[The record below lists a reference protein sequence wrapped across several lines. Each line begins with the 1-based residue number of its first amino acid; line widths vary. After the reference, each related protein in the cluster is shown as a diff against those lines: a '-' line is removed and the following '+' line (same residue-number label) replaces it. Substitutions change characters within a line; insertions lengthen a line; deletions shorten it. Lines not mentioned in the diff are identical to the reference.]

1 MKQRTVILQAPG
13 RSARRDALLRLA
25 SLPLALLA
33 PAAWAVEPGVSDQE
47 IVLGQSVAMSGP
59 LGEFGRDIVSG
70 AKACLEPINTAG
82 GIGGR
87 KVSLVTLDDRYDT
100 EVAAQN
106 IRKLLQD
113 DKVFALL
120 SVMGTPSSIEAVRQT
135 QAEGVP
141 LFAPWTGVQA
151 VRQPVLRNVFNVRA
165 SYRDEIVKIITH
177 LRTIGI
183 RRIGVVYF
191 EAAFGSE
198 MQTIRDEMA
207 RWPAEPVSA
216 RAIRPDGA
224 DVAQVAE
231 ATAQARPE
239 ALVLLTAGKT
249 TVDFIKAFNAR
260 AKGTQQYYTLSIMG
274 TNASVQ
280 ALGPH
285 GVGVVVSSVVPFPW
299 SNGVPIVRDYQ
310 EAMRRIGVNEFSFIS
325 LESYINTR
333 VMTEAIRRSGRNL
346 TRARLIAVAETL
358 RPLPLGGFD
367 VSYGPEDHSG
377 SRYVDLN
384 IVSSTGRFMK

>member
-1 MKQRTVILQAPG
+1 MKQRNIVQQAPG
-13 RSARRDALLRLA
+13 RSTRRAALLQIA
-25 SLPLALLA
+25 GLPLAMLA
-33 PAAWAVEPGVSDQE
+33 PAARANEPGVGDQD
-47 IVLGQSVAMSGP
+47 IVIGQSVAMTGP
-59 LGEFGRDIVSG
+59 LGEFGRDIVAG
-70 AKACLEPINTAG
+70 AKACLERINAAG
-82 GIGGR
+82 GISGR
-87 KVSLVTLDDRYDT
+87 KVSLLTLDDRYDT
-100 EVAAQN
+100 AVAAQN
-106 IRKLLQD
+106 IRRLLQE

-120 SVMGTPSSIEAVRQT
+120 SVMGTPISVEAVRQT

-151 VRQPVLRNVFNVRA
+151 VRQPMQRHVFNIRA

-177 LRTIGI
+177 LRTIGT

-198 MQTIRDEMA
+198 LQTIRDEMA
-207 RWPAEPVSA
+207 RWPAEPVFA

-224 DVAQVAE
+224 DVSQVAE
-231 ATAQARPE
+231 AMAPARPD
-239 ALVLLTAGKT
+239 AIILLAAGKA
-249 TVDFIKAFNAR
+249 TVDFIKAYNAL
-260 AKGTQQYYTLSIMG
+260 AKGAQYYTLSVMG

-299 SNGVPIVRDYQ
+299 NSGVPIVRDYQ
-310 EAMRRIGVNEFSFIS
+310 DAMRRTGVNEFSFIS

-333 VMTEAIRRSGRNL
+333 VLTEGIRRAGRNL
-346 TRARLIAVAETL
+346 TRERLIAAAETM
-358 RPLPLGGFD
+358 RPLQLGGFD
-367 VSYGPEDHSG
+367 VGYGPEDRSG

-384 IVSSTGRFMK
+384 IISSSGRFMR